1 MSGVRIPVGSP
12 FFFKMGYSQVGK
24 AADFDSVMRRF
35 ESCYPSQYDPLAQSA
50 EHLTF
55 NQGVRSSNLRWVTNK
70 NTAAI
75 FASIG
80 HGEVSEWFKELVLKT
95 SDSERG
101 RGFESHPLRHICGA
115 SVRRVGIYR
124 IK

>member
-1 MSGVRIPVGSP
+1 MGYRQAVRHQVLILALVGSNP
-12 FFFKMGYSQVGK
+12 ATPAKY
-24 AADFDSVMRRF
+24 
-35 ESCYPSQYDPLAQSA
+35 YDPLAQSA

-80 HGEVSEWFKELVLKT
+80 HGEVSELFKELVLKT
-95 SDSERG
+95 SYSERG
-101 RGFESHPLRHICGA
+101 RGFESHPLRHN
-115 SVRRVGIYR
+115 
-124 IK
+124 K